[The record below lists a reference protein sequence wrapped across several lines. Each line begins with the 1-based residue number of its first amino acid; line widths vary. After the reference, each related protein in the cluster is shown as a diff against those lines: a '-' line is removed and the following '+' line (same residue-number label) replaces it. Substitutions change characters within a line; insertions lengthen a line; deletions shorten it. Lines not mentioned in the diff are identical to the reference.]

1 MKEIRISIDG
11 SWQKRGHNLL
21 NGIVTAVC
29 HNKSID
35 AEIFTKQC
43 NRCKMWRS
51 KRGTPQYQCWLVDH
65 KGSSGDKSSFND
77 VIVADLYKEYDIM
90 SVKLECVGHVQKRLR
105 TRLRNFVKAQKGSK
119 KPISCREIIFA
130 DGFLVKKK
138 KIRNGHRVYLRRL
151 FAEIDDD
158 LKEIKKINL
167 LLTNIETKHVIIKS
181 LDDEIMDLLA
191 DEDDIIS
198 EIEDTSS
205 WTSDI
210 LSNIENYG
218 FLVKRKGVWD
228 QFSTAID
235 SNEDLSDI
243 AKFNYLKSYLS
254 GRAQKL
260 IEGLTLSEGNY
271 REAIQLL
278 KDRFGNTQSLIAAH
292 MDDFRKINP
301 VRNLKEVKQLR
312 QMYDKFEINIRNLKD
327 LNVETCTYGSLL
339 IAIISERI
347 PPLCDTESNKVP
359 NKLLSE
365 VQSYSITHQNQH
377 TATNNHVILQ
387 SAKATATNP
396 DNTLSSCIRVLFDGC
411 SHRTY
416 ITDALREKLKL
427 KKISTESLIIKRF
440 ALDEGLIK
448 TLDVVRVCLKGRDP
462 KNNIYMEAL
471 CIPFICSPL
480 KNPNFNLLQQKY
492 VYLKGIPLAKS
503 YPLKNNESVDI
514 LVGLDCY
521 YSIITGKIIR
531 GCNNGPVALESI
543 LGWIVCGPSDI
554 GVRENFIQTNL
565 VSTSQS
571 DDDVLRLELR
581 KFWQS
586 ESSDF
591 QEQDNFYQQFKND
604 ITFNGERYVTKL
616 PLKPNCEFL
625 PDNYN
630 ISLYYNYQR
639 VYDPGEPG
647 KVHYLPHRAVLRDD
661 KETTKLRVVFDGSA
675 KEGGP
680 SINESLYTGPC
691 LLTCIYSTLLRFRMF
706 KIGLISDIRQ
716 AFLNV
721 DICNEYKDLLRF
733 LWYADKNNMLIIYR
747 FLRVVFGIT
756 SSPFLLNTT
765 IIKHME
771 NHSDTFKE
779 FTKKFLRDL
788 YVDDSTVGV
797 NTVSEGIQFYNF
809 IKEAMKKGGFNL
821 RKWFS
826 NSPELS
832 RYIADKEKEKALLN
846 EEDSYAKFELN
857 RSNDMEVNCVKV
869 LGLLWNG
876 KSDEFHF
883 NFSANV
889 QEALNLPFTK
899 RNLLSVA
906 KFYDPLGLIS
916 LIVVVTKL
924 LFQALCIDKLD
935 WDDKLPSEI
944 HEKWLA
950 YLKELEVISSI
961 TVPRYCF
968 KEQDEIAKYVTLHG
982 FSDSSQVAYSAVIYA
997 QVKTKEGWMSKLIT
1011 SKTKVAPIKKLTIP
1025 RLELLGCLL
1034 LANLMH
1040 KVVQDVLILG
1050 KICYWTDS
1058 KISLSWIKNSKR
1070 DWKLWVQHR
1079 VSKIQELSNKNDWS
1093 HIEGENNPAD
1103 IPTRDLNLLTFQ
1115 TNCLWWEGPLFL
1127 KTNITPKQRKYFDSN
1142 MAESISELKN
1152 SVTTCVNYIDEAKDG
1167 VQYIIKAEKFSSLTQ
1182 LLRVSAYPEQSLLKG
1197 KNDSS
1202 QDYENIK
1209 QQLDLFID
1217 EHNILRLKGRFENS
1231 LLEYAEKYPIIL
1243 RSYSH
1248 FTKLIVLAAHERV
1261 KHLRLGGT
1269 LNELRSRF
1277 WIRKQRQIVKNYIKD
1292 CVKCKRVLAKT
1303 LHGPGPPN
1311 LPIFQVA
1318 THKFAFTN
1326 IGLDYAGPLFV
1337 KNIYGQENSMY
1348 KAYVCLFTCATSRNV
1363 HVELTPSME
1372 TDSLIRCLKRF
1383 IARRGSI
1390 EIVISDNFK
1399 THLSEQL
1406 KQFLAKERILWKFI
1420 LPKSPWWGG
1429 FYERLIRVVKD
1440 ALKKCVGKSRLSY
1453 EELETVLHEIE
1464 MTVNSRPLTY
1474 IYDEVYEPLTPSHLV
1489 IGRRLQSI
1497 NVKTQ
1502 MDDSQIGNSDDHNSR
1517 LKYLK
1522 TIIDHYWKRF
1532 SREYIAQLRERHLYD
1547 SKNQRTKCGEYL
1559 QVGDVVLI
1567 NDDQLKRNLW
1577 KQGVVEELII
1587 SNDKKVRGA
1596 ILKTCINGHVSF
1608 IKRLIQ
1614 RLVPLEVKIKNTEK
1628 ITSAEP
1634 NCQRMAAITAE
1645 LKRKFNT

>member
-1 MKEIRISIDG
+1 MAS
-11 SWQKRGHNLL
+11 
-21 NGIVTAVC
+21 
-29 HNKSID
+29 
-35 AEIFTKQC
+35 
-43 NRCKMWRS
+43 
-51 KRGTPQYQCWLVDH
+51 
-65 KGSSGDKSSFND
+65 
-77 VIVADLYKEYDIM
+77 
-90 SVKLECVGHVQKRLR
+90 
-105 TRLRNFVKAQKGSK
+105 
-119 KPISCREIIFA
+119 
-130 DGFLVKKK
+130 LVKKK
-138 KIRNGHRVYLRRL
+138 KIRNGHRVYLIRL

-167 LLTNIETKHVIIKS
+167 LLTNIETKHVIIKT

-205 WTSDI
+205 LTSDI
-210 LSNIENYG
+210 LSNIENLRFLSKEVKESEKDSSTRSFTSKISMKLPKLTIQSFSGDILSWKG
-218 FLVKRKGVWD
+218 FWD

-292 MDDFRKINP
+292 MDDLQKINP

-312 QMYDKFEINIRNLKD
+312 QMYDKLEINIRNLKD
-327 LNVETCTYGSLL
+327 LNVETCAYGSLL
-339 IAIISERI
+339 IAIILERI
-347 PPLCDTESNKVP
+347 PRQLCIIISRHFKNDDWNLNEFMNVIMTELTALERCEAVTNTSIEVEENIPITLQNMHINTKKNNHHHLSNNQRYFNYNTVPRNNQETRDTCVFCKERHLSSRCRNITDVKHRRSIVQKESRCFVCLKRGHKASFCRLNYECIKCKKKHNITLCDTESNKVP

-440 ALDEGLIK
+440 ASDEGLIK

-462 KNNIYMEAL
+462 KNNIYIEAL

-480 KNPNFNLLQQKY
+480 KNLNFNLLQQKY

-514 LVGLDCY
+514 LVGLDYY
-521 YSIITGKIIR
+521 YSTITGKIIR

-581 KFWQS
+581 KFWEP

-604 ITFNGERYVTKL
+604 NTFNGEQHVTKL

-630 ISLYYNYQR
+630 ISLKRFISLQRMFEINNDLKQRYQEVITSYENENIIER
-639 VYDPGEPG
+639 IYDPGEPG

-680 SINESLYTGPC
+680 SINENRT
-691 LLTCIYSTLLRFRMF
+691 
-706 KIGLISDIRQ
+706 DIRQ

-721 DICNEYKDLLRF
+721 GICNEHKDLLRF
-733 LWYADKNNMLIIYR
+733 LWYDDKNNMLIIYR

-756 SSPFLLNTT
+756 SSPVLLNTT

-771 NHSDTFKE
+771 NYSDTLKE

-797 NTVSEGIQFYNF
+797 NAVSEGIQFYNF

-876 KSDEFHF
+876 KTDEFHF
-883 NFSANV
+883 NFSAIV

-899 RNLLSVA
+899 RNLLRVGA

-916 LIVVVTKL
+916 PIVIVTKL

-950 YLKELEVISSI
+950 YLKGLEVISSI

-997 QVKTKEGWMSKLIT
+997 QVKTKEGWMSKLIA

-1040 KVVQDVLILG
+1040 KVVQKFKDVLIVE

-1058 KISLSWIKNSKR
+1058 EISLSWIKNSKR

-1079 VSKIQELSNKNDWS
+1079 VSKIQELSSKKDWS
-1093 HIEGENNPAD
+1093 YIEGENNPAD

-1115 TNCLWWEGPLFL
+1115 ANCLWWEGPLFL

-1142 MAESISELKN
+1142 MVESISELKS
-1152 SVTTCVNYIDEAKDG
+1152 SVTTCVNYIDEPKDG

-1182 LLRVSAYPEQSLLKG
+1182 LLRVSAYGLRFGNNIKNKVVKYQGELTTKEINSAEELWIKSEQSLLKG
-1197 KNDSS
+1197 ENDSS

-1217 EHNILRLKGRFENS
+1217 EHNILRLKRRFENS

-1248 FTKLIVLAAHERV
+1248 FTKLIVLAAYER
-1261 KHLRLGGT
+1261 
-1269 LNELRSRF
+1269 
-1277 WIRKQRQIVKNYIKD
+1277 
-1292 CVKCKRVLAKT
+1292 CKRVLAKT

-1311 LPIFQVA
+1311 LPIFRVA

-1337 KNIYGQENSMY
+1337 KNIYGQENSLY
-1348 KAYVCLFTCATSRNV
+1348 KAY
-1363 HVELTPSME
+1363 
-1372 TDSLIRCLKRF
+1372 
-1383 IARRGSI
+1383 
-1390 EIVISDNFK
+1390 
-1399 THLSEQL
+1399 
-1406 KQFLAKERILWKFI
+1406 KFI

-1429 FYERLIRVVKD
+1429 FYEQLIRVVKD
-1440 ALKKCVGKSRLSY
+1440 ALKKCVGKIRLSY

-1489 IGRRLQSI
+1489 IGRRLQTI

-1502 MDDSQIGNSDDHNSR
+1502 MDDSQIDNSDDHNSR

-1532 SREYIAQLRERHLYD
+1532 CREYIAQLRERHLYD
-1547 SKNQRTKCGEYL
+1547 SKNQRKKCGEYL

-1587 SNDKKVRGA
+1587 SNDKRVRGA

-1608 IKRLIQ
+1608 IKRPLQ
-1614 RLVPLEVKIKNTEK
+1614 RLVPLEVVKIKNTEK
-1628 ITSAEP
+1628 VKSAEP
-1634 NCQRMAAITAE
+1634 KYQMMAAITAE

>member
-1 MKEIRISIDG
+1 M
-11 SWQKRGHNLL
+11 
-21 NGIVTAVC
+21 
-29 HNKSID
+29 
-35 AEIFTKQC
+35 
-43 NRCKMWRS
+43 
-51 KRGTPQYQCWLVDH
+51 
-65 KGSSGDKSSFND
+65 
-77 VIVADLYKEYDIM
+77 
-90 SVKLECVGHVQKRLR
+90 
-105 TRLRNFVKAQKGSK
+105 
-119 KPISCREIIFA
+119 
-130 DGFLVKKK
+130 
-138 KIRNGHRVYLRRL
+138 
-151 FAEIDDD
+151 
-158 LKEIKKINL
+158 
-167 LLTNIETKHVIIKS
+167 
-181 LDDEIMDLLA
+181 
-191 DEDDIIS
+191 
-198 EIEDTSS
+198 
-205 WTSDI
+205 
-210 LSNIENYG
+210 
-218 FLVKRKGVWD
+218 
-228 QFSTAID
+228 
-235 SNEDLSDI
+235 
-243 AKFNYLKSYLS
+243 
-254 GRAQKL
+254 
-260 IEGLTLSEGNY
+260 
-271 REAIQLL
+271 
-278 KDRFGNTQSLIAAH
+278 
-292 MDDFRKINP
+292 
-301 VRNLKEVKQLR
+301 
-312 QMYDKFEINIRNLKD
+312 
-327 LNVETCTYGSLL
+327 
-339 IAIISERI
+339 
-347 PPLCDTESNKVP
+347 
-359 NKLLSE
+359 LSE

-377 TATNNHVILQ
+377 TATKNHVILQ

-440 ALDEGLIK
+440 ASDEGLIK

-492 VYLKGIPLAKS
+492 VYLKGIPLAES

-514 LVGLDCY
+514 LVGLDYY

-571 DDDVLRLELR
+571 DDDALRLELR
-581 KFWQS
+581 KFWES

-630 ISLYYNYQR
+630 ISLKRFISLQRKFEKNNDLKQRYQEVITSYENENIIER

-691 LLTCIYSTLLRFRMF
+691 LLTCIYSTLIRFRMF

-721 DICNEYKDLLRF
+721 GICNEHKDLLRF
-733 LWYADKNNMLIIYR
+733 LWYHDKNNMLIIYR
-747 FLRVVFGIT
+747 FLRVVFGIA

-771 NHSDTFKE
+771 NYSDTFKE

-883 NFSANV
+883 NFSAIV

-899 RNLLSVA
+899 RNMLRVGA

-916 LIVVVTKL
+916 PIVIVTKL

-950 YLKELEVISSI
+950 YLKGLEVISSI

-1011 SKTKVAPIKKLTIP
+1011 SKAKVAPIKKLTIP

-1040 KVVQDVLILG
+1040 KVVQEFKDVLIVE

-1058 KISLSWIKNSKR
+1058 EISLSWIKNSKR

-1152 SVTTCVNYIDEAKDG
+1152 SVTTCVNY
-1167 VQYIIKAEKFSSLTQ
+1167 
-1182 LLRVSAYPEQSLLKG
+1182 
-1197 KNDSS
+1197 
-1202 QDYENIK
+1202 
-1209 QQLDLFID
+1209 
-1217 EHNILRLKGRFENS
+1217 
-1231 LLEYAEKYPIIL
+1231 
-1243 RSYSH
+1243 
-1248 FTKLIVLAAHERV
+1248 
-1261 KHLRLGGT
+1261 
-1269 LNELRSRF
+1269 
-1277 WIRKQRQIVKNYIKD
+1277 
-1292 CVKCKRVLAKT
+1292 
-1303 LHGPGPPN
+1303 
-1311 LPIFQVA
+1311 
-1318 THKFAFTN
+1318 
-1326 IGLDYAGPLFV
+1326 
-1337 KNIYGQENSMY
+1337 
-1348 KAYVCLFTCATSRNV
+1348 
-1363 HVELTPSME
+1363 
-1372 TDSLIRCLKRF
+1372 
-1383 IARRGSI
+1383 
-1390 EIVISDNFK
+1390 
-1399 THLSEQL
+1399 
-1406 KQFLAKERILWKFI
+1406 
-1420 LPKSPWWGG
+1420 
-1429 FYERLIRVVKD
+1429 
-1440 ALKKCVGKSRLSY
+1440 
-1453 EELETVLHEIE
+1453 
-1464 MTVNSRPLTY
+1464 
-1474 IYDEVYEPLTPSHLV
+1474 
-1489 IGRRLQSI
+1489 
-1497 NVKTQ
+1497 
-1502 MDDSQIGNSDDHNSR
+1502 
-1517 LKYLK
+1517 
-1522 TIIDHYWKRF
+1522 
-1532 SREYIAQLRERHLYD
+1532 
-1547 SKNQRTKCGEYL
+1547 
-1559 QVGDVVLI
+1559 
-1567 NDDQLKRNLW
+1567 
-1577 KQGVVEELII
+1577 
-1587 SNDKKVRGA
+1587 
-1596 ILKTCINGHVSF
+1596 
-1608 IKRLIQ
+1608 
-1614 RLVPLEVKIKNTEK
+1614 
-1628 ITSAEP
+1628 
-1634 NCQRMAAITAE
+1634 
-1645 LKRKFNT
+1645 

>member
-1 MKEIRISIDG
+1 
-11 SWQKRGHNLL
+11 
-21 NGIVTAVC
+21 
-29 HNKSID
+29 
-35 AEIFTKQC
+35 
-43 NRCKMWRS
+43 
-51 KRGTPQYQCWLVDH
+51 
-65 KGSSGDKSSFND
+65 
-77 VIVADLYKEYDIM
+77 
-90 SVKLECVGHVQKRLR
+90 
-105 TRLRNFVKAQKGSK
+105 
-119 KPISCREIIFA
+119 
-130 DGFLVKKK
+130 
-138 KIRNGHRVYLRRL
+138 
-151 FAEIDDD
+151 
-158 LKEIKKINL
+158 
-167 LLTNIETKHVIIKS
+167 
-181 LDDEIMDLLA
+181 MDLLA

-205 WTSDI
+205 WTGDI
-210 LSNIENYG
+210 LSNIENLRFLSKEVKESEKDSSTRSVSSKISMKLPKLTIQSFSGDILPWKG
-218 FLVKRKGVWD
+218 FWD

-243 AKFNYLKSYLS
+243 AKLNYLKSYLS

-260 IEGLTLSEGNY
+260 IEGLTLSEGND

-292 MDDFRKINP
+292 MDDLRKINP
-301 VRNLKEVKQLR
+301 VRNLKEVKQLC
-312 QMYDKFEINIRNLKD
+312 QMYDKLEINIRNLKD

-347 PPLCDTESNKVP
+347 PRKLCIIISRHFKNDDWNLNEFMNVIKTELTPLERCEAVTNTSIEVEENIPITLLNMHFNTKKNNHHHLSNNQRYFNYNTVPRNNQETRDTCVFCKKRHLSSRCRNITDVKHRRSIVQKESRCFVCLKRGHKASFCRLNYECIKCKKKHNITLCDTESNKVP

-365 VQSYSITHQNQH
+365 VQSYSITHQNQR

-416 ITDALREKLKL
+416 ITDALSEKLKL

-440 ALDEGLIK
+440 ASDEGLIK
-448 TLDVVRVCLKGRDP
+448 TLDVVCVCLKGRDP

-492 VYLKGIPLAKS
+492 VYLKGIPLAES

-514 LVGLDCY
+514 LVGLDYY
-521 YSIITGKIIR
+521 YSIITGKIIS
-531 GCNNGPVALESI
+531 GCNNGPVALEM
-543 LGWIVCGPSDI
+543 V
-554 GVRENFIQTNL
+554 Q
-565 VSTSQS
+565 
-571 DDDVLRLELR
+571 LELR
-581 KFWQS
+581 KFWES

-591 QEQDNFYQQFKND
+591 QEQDNFYRQFKND

-630 ISLYYNYQR
+630 ISLKRFISLQRKFEKNNDLKQRYQEEITSYENENIIER
-639 VYDPGEPG
+639 VYDP
-647 KVHYLPHRAVLRDD
+647 
-661 KETTKLRVVFDGSA
+661 VFDGSA

-680 SINESLYTGPC
+680 SINESLYTGSC

-721 DICNEYKDLLRF
+721 GICNEHKDLLRF
-733 LWYADKNNMLIIYR
+733 LWYDD
-747 FLRVVFGIT
+747 T
-756 SSPFLLNTT
+756 S
-765 IIKHME
+765 
-771 NHSDTFKE
+771 KE

-788 YVDDSTVGV
+788 YVGDSTVGV
-797 NTVSEGIQFYNF
+797 NTVSEG
-809 IKEAMKKGGFNL
+809 GFNL
-821 RKWFS
+821 RKGFS

-883 NFSANV
+883 NFSAIV

-899 RNLLSVA
+899 RNLLRVGA
-906 KFYDPLGLIS
+906 KFYDPLGLTS
-916 LIVVVTKL
+916 PIVIVTKL

-935 WDDKLPSEI
+935 WYDKLPSEI
-944 HEKWLA
+944 HQRWLA
-950 YLKELEVISSI
+950 YLKGLEVISSI

-982 FSDSSQVAYSAVIYA
+982 FSDNSQVAYSAVIYA

-1034 LANLMH
+1034 IANLMH
-1040 KVVQDVLILG
+1040 KVVQEFKDVLIVE
-1050 KICYWTDS
+1050 KTCYWTDS
-1058 KISLSWIKNSKR
+1058 ELSLSWIKNSKR

-1079 VSKIQELSNKNDWS
+1079 VSKIQELSNKNDRS

-1115 TNCLWWEGPLFL
+1115 TNRLWWEGPLFL

-1152 SVTTCVNYIDEAKDG
+1152 SVTTCVNYINEPKDG

-1182 LLRVSAYPEQSLLKG
+1182 LLRVSAYVLRFGNNIKNKVVKYQGELTTKEINSAEELCIKCEQSLLKG
-1197 KNDSS
+1197 ENDSS

-1248 FTKLIVLAAHERV
+1248 FTKLIVLAALERV
-1261 KHLRLGGT
+1261 KHLRLEGT

-1277 WIRKQRQIVKNYIKD
+1277 WIRKGRQIVKKYIKD

-1311 LPIFQVA
+1311 LPIFEWQ
-1318 THKFAFTN
+1318 HIN
-1326 IGLDYAGPLFV
+1326 LRSPLLD
-1337 KNIYGQENSMY
+1337 
-1348 KAYVCLFTCATSRNV
+1348 
-1363 HVELTPSME
+1363 
-1372 TDSLIRCLKRF
+1372 
-1383 IARRGSI
+1383 
-1390 EIVISDNFK
+1390 
-1399 THLSEQL
+1399 
-1406 KQFLAKERILWKFI
+1406 
-1420 LPKSPWWGG
+1420 
-1429 FYERLIRVVKD
+1429 
-1440 ALKKCVGKSRLSY
+1440 
-1453 EELETVLHEIE
+1453 
-1464 MTVNSRPLTY
+1464 
-1474 IYDEVYEPLTPSHLV
+1474 
-1489 IGRRLQSI
+1489 
-1497 NVKTQ
+1497 
-1502 MDDSQIGNSDDHNSR
+1502 
-1517 LKYLK
+1517 
-1522 TIIDHYWKRF
+1522 
-1532 SREYIAQLRERHLYD
+1532 
-1547 SKNQRTKCGEYL
+1547 
-1559 QVGDVVLI
+1559 
-1567 NDDQLKRNLW
+1567 
-1577 KQGVVEELII
+1577 
-1587 SNDKKVRGA
+1587 
-1596 ILKTCINGHVSF
+1596 
-1608 IKRLIQ
+1608 
-1614 RLVPLEVKIKNTEK
+1614 
-1628 ITSAEP
+1628 
-1634 NCQRMAAITAE
+1634 
-1645 LKRKFNT
+1645 